1 MTPAAKVPAAGQSSG
16 GPRSSRRSA
25 IGAVQTGN
33 YSDQV
38 RQAAAP
44 PFPAGAVAAGVADLV
59 TALECDERGQLR
71 RHAAALGCH
80 ADAHRCLCMS
90 AELDGEGGNRLDFW
104 NHEIGVI
111 CEALCLCPPGFC
123 FRTVGVTRCRGP
135 RVVAPSPL
143 QSSDA
148 ALPRGQSSR
157 ARRRIPTLATGR
169 RREPPGSNRHRPAD
183 ERIRRKHTCATSGG
197 CRVPRPRWRTSACRW
212 FRASAA
218 SRRDDES
225 ERRRRRGWR
234 SDAWRSDGAKPDGR
248 AIQTS
253 PLRSRRGHVSWRFLS
268 RKALVRSRRLSRLPL
283 GDRDQCRQFVG
294 RRFRASTI
302 TACVGT
308 DGTDGR
314 PRPRSPGCRLARGS
328 GHLIAAGTRAAPTR
342 PFGKRDRAS
351 CRSSVGG
358 RRLCRAHNSAITG
371 SHDYTADP
379 TTATVAN
386 QRSTD
391 ALQKQ

>member
-1 MTPAAKVPAAGQSSG
+1 M
-16 GPRSSRRSA
+16 
-25 IGAVQTGN
+25 
-33 YSDQV
+33 QV
-38 RQAAAP
+38 
-44 PFPAGAVAAGVADLV
+44 
-59 TALECDERGQLR
+59 
-71 RHAAALGCH
+71 
-80 ADAHRCLCMS
+80 S
-90 AELDGEGGNRLDFW
+90 
-104 NHEIGVI
+104 
-111 CEALCLCPPGFC
+111 
-123 FRTVGVTRCRGP
+123 
-135 RVVAPSPL
+135 
-143 QSSDA
+143 
-148 ALPRGQSSR
+148 ALPTAPVSPVANLRSR
-157 ARRRIPTLATGR
+157 EIAWTRTKAIVGLG
-169 RREPPGSNRHRPAD
+169 AD
-183 ERIRRKHTCATSGG
+183 SVR
-197 CRVPRPRWRTSACRW
+197 
-212 FRASAA
+212 
-218 SRRDDES
+218 
-225 ERRRRRGWR
+225 
-234 SDAWRSDGAKPDGR
+234 R
-248 AIQTS
+248 AIHLS

-379 TTATVAN
+379 TTQPWHCASRPRCPGPPSNANLPAAAQLTPRTSAWLQQRHCGSLRAPAETACSVPVCLQLGLIVAN
-386 QRSTD
+386 GLAVLVSARWRTPSSPAAD
-391 ALQKQ
+391 